1 MNQTMQRIGIIGMLA
16 VAGVLAPLQLSAQ
29 GELEV
34 FSELGETFTLYVNQM
49 KQNATPSPRVEVKDM
64 QAGFYQVRIDFED
77 PTLADFAQNNVGI
90 ENGVHST
97 FLVKLNRKGDY
108 VLRMNGYAPMADA
121 PSSMPPPAG
130 YDAGA
135 ADVGTVTAPSNGQAT
150 MSVQANGGTSTE
162 SVSMNVN
169 LGNMM
174 QAAAGAL
181 GSVNVNVTTTTTST
195 SSGNWGGGWEDEPVA
210 EPAAPA
216 GPVAMSSMDFNDYL
230 NAIRSKTF
238 EDSKLST
245 AKAPLSGNYLTA
257 KQIKQVMQVFTFE
270 DSRLEFAIFA
280 HSRCVDPSN
289 YYQVYDA
296 FEFELSIDDLQEA
309 IGE

>member
-1 MNQTMQRIGIIGMLA
+1 MLA
-16 VAGVLAPLQLSAQ
+16 VAGVFAAQPLSAQ

-49 KQNATPSPRVEVKDM
+49 KQNAAPAPRVEVKDM
-64 QAGFYQVRIDFED
+64 QAGFYQVRVDFED
-77 PTLADFAQNNVGI
+77 PSLADFAQNNVGI
-90 ENGVHST
+90 ENGTHST
-97 FLVKLNRKGDY
+97 FIVKLNRKGEY
-108 VLRMNGYAPMADA
+108 VLRMNGYAPMANT

-130 YDAGA
+130 HDAGSG
-135 ADVGTVTAPSNGQAT
+135 DVGTVTAPANGQAT
-150 MSVQANGGTSTE
+150 MSVQANGGSSTE

-174 QAAAGAL
+174 EAAAGAL
-181 GSVNVNVTTTTTST
+181 GNVNVNVTTTTTST
-195 SSGNWGGGWEDEPVA
+195 TTSTGNWGGGWDDEPAA

-270 DSRLEFAIFA
+270 DTRLEFAIFA

-296 FEFELSIDDLQEA
+296 FEFELTIDDLQEA

>member
-1 MNQTMQRIGIIGMLA
+1 MQRIGIIGMLA

>member
-1 MNQTMQRIGIIGMLA
+1 MLA
-16 VAGVLAPLQLSAQ
+16 VSGVLATQPLSAQ

-49 KQNATPSPRVEVKDM
+49 KQNAAPAPRVEVKDI
-64 QAGFYQVRIDFED
+64 QAGFYQVRVDFED
-77 PTLADFAQNNVGI
+77 PSLADFAQNNVGI
-90 ENGVHST
+90 ENGTRST
-97 FLVKLNRKGDY
+97 FLVKLNRKGEY
-108 VLRMNGYAPMADA
+108 VLRMNGYAPMANT

-135 ADVGTVTAPSNGQAT
+135 VDLGTVSPPANGQAT
-150 MSVQANGGTSTE
+150 MSVQANGGSSTE

-181 GSVNVNVTTTTTST
+181 GSVNVNVTTTTTT
-195 SSGNWGGGWEDEPVA
+195 TTTDTGNWGGGWDDEPA
-210 EPAAPA
+210 AQPAAPA

-270 DSRLEFAIFA
+270 DTRLEFAIFA

-296 FEFELSIDDLQEA
+296 FEFELTIDDLQEA

>member
-1 MNQTMQRIGIIGMLA
+1 MQRIGIIGMLA
-16 VAGVLAPLQLSAQ
+16 VAGVLAPQQLSAQ

-49 KQNATPSPRVEVKDM
+49 KQNAAPSPRVEVKDM

-135 ADVGTVTAPSNGQAT
+135 ADVGTVIAPSNGQAT

-195 SSGNWGGGWEDEPVA
+195 STGNWGGGWEDEPVA

>member
-1 MNQTMQRIGIIGMLA
+1 
-16 VAGVLAPLQLSAQ
+16 
-29 GELEV
+29 
-34 FSELGETFTLYVNQM
+34 M
-49 KQNATPSPRVEVKDM
+49 KQNATPAPRVEVADV
-64 QAGFYQVRIDFED
+64 QAGFYQVRIDFQD
-77 PTLADFAQNNVGI
+77 PTLPDFAQNNVGV
-90 ENGVHST
+90 ENGVRGSY
-97 FLVKLNRKGDY
+97 LVKINRKGEY
-108 VLRMNGYAPMADA
+108 VLRLNSYAPMAGA
-121 PSSMPPPAG
+121 PVSSMPPPVG
-130 YDAGA
+130 TSTGTI
-135 ADVGTVTAPSNGQAT
+135 DVGTVTPPANGQAT
-150 MSVQANGGTSTE
+150 ISVQGDAATSTE
-162 SVSMNVN
+162 SVSMNID

-181 GSVNVNVTTTTTST
+181 GNVNVSVTTTTTTT
-195 SSGNWGGGWEDEPVA
+195 SSGGWDGGWEEQAPTP
-210 EPAAPA
+210 PAPAPA
-216 GPVAMSSMDFNDYL
+216 GPVAMSSLDFTDYL

-245 AKAPLSGNYLTA
+245 AKAPLSGQYLTA

-280 HSRCVDPSN
+280 HKRCVDPSN